1 MFPTAKTPKSQ
12 KPDNVPLYFHRFHT
26 KEVVDYNAFWT
37 QPYRQ
42 LVIID
47 IGYENLCRRISR
59 RHFLPKKVETLALD
73 KTNVKIET
81 DEEDF
86 RVLFQDIEIFL
97 DIHRQEYLN
106 AHVVIIEWQLPVNYK
121 AVRISTFILAYF
133 YFLLK
138 DTALMPFILE
148 MRSGFKDEYY
158 PVLKPLNQNARKA
171 KCTELGLEHYEL
183 TGDTFSLEVM
193 EAGTSRKKKK
203 KQDDYADVGL
213 MEEVFCRYAAE
224 KGWNFPHYENT
235 RKITLPR
242 RIQEEEIPEEEE
254 TPQPTLIDFLKEEVV
269 EQPRKPRIQAT
280 VTPRRPPQK
289 VKIILKKK
297 SSGEED

>member
-59 RHFLPKKVETLALD
+59 RYFLPKKVEALALD

-138 DTALMPFILE
+138 DTPLMPFILE

-213 MEEVFCRYAAE
+213 MEEVFCRFAAE

-242 RIQEEEIPEEEE
+242 RIQEEEP
-254 TPQPTLIDFLKEEVV
+254 TPQVTLVDFLKEEVV

-297 SSGEED
+297 SPREED